1 MIDFACVQKEL
12 QECSREKDSS
22 GIRVSPKSD
31 NLARLTGIILGP
43 LGTPY
48 EGGSFEID
56 ITLPGIPGDRRCMF
70 RSVAHRAC
78 LRSGKSAP
86 SEQAQRELADDL
98 RAKDLVGYQVGK
110 DIKLVALGIKLEKA
124 SNWYRVGKGI
134 KLVA

>member
-98 RAKDLVGYQVGK
+98 RAKMNSSNE
-110 DIKLVALGIKLEKA
+110 EKKRNEDVTPI
-124 SNWYRVGKGI
+124 STDGTRRKGGRRGRR
-134 KLVA
+134 L